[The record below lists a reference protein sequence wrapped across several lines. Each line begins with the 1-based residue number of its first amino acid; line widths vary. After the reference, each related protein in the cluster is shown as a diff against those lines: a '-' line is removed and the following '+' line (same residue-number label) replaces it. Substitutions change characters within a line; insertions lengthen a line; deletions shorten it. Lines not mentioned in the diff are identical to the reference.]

1 MSSKSNNSKQIYS
14 AKKPCCKVC
23 LDSGK
28 TEKEYSSHYV
38 KDLNG
43 NVTCPTLLSQECRY
57 CKKKGHTTSHC
68 ASLKKQKEFE
78 ENSQRPPLSPAK
90 KEAPAPK
97 RSNVFAYLEMNSDES
112 DDEPEEFPVL
122 VAAEPKD
129 SFEKEKSAP
138 KKFSYAS
145 MASKTEADYKIEQ
158 LKKTKT
164 TQIADKKLA
173 IKIQKSWPALAP
185 GQKKSW
191 NQMCDEESSD
201 EEEDEYLADP
211 FEDNISSLAEDNSAW

>member
-1 MSSKSNNSKQIYS
+1 
-14 AKKPCCKVC
+14 
-23 LDSGK
+23 
-28 TEKEYSSHYV
+28 
-38 KDLNG
+38 
-43 NVTCPTLLSQECRY
+43 
-57 CKKKGHTTSHC
+57 
-68 ASLKKQKEFE
+68 LKKQKETE
-78 ENSQRPPLSPAK
+78 ENSRRPPLSPAK

-129 SFEKEKSAP
+129 PFEKEKSAP

-173 IKIQKSWPALAP
+173 VKIQKTWPALAP

-191 NQMCDEESSD
+191 TQMCDEESSD
-201 EEEDEYLADP
+201 EEDEEENEYLEDP
-211 FEDNISSLAEDNSAW
+211 FEDNISSLTEDNSAW